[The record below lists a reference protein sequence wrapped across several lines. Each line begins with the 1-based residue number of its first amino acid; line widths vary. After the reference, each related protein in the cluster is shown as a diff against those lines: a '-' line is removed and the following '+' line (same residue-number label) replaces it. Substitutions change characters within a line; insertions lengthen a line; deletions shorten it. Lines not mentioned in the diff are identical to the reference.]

1 MDDGITRPAGNSFDP
16 FWTCIADRPDPSR
29 AEMAMHLYP
38 HVLASAEACVL
49 RGEASFTPDWREQT
63 AAEAVKLADAL
74 RAALE
79 KAKP

>member
-1 MDDGITRPAGNSFDP
+1 MEVENVQNIPTVDVWRVTG
-16 FWTCIADRPDPSR
+16 PDPSR
-29 AEMAMHLYP
+29 AEMAMRLYP

-79 KAKP
+79 KAR